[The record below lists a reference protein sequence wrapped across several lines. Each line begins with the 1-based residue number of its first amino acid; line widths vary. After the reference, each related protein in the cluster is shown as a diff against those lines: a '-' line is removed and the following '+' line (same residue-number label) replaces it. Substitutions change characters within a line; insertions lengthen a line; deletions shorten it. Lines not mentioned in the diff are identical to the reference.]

1 MKNNPYYFGKHPLL
15 RSGLSALFM
24 AALSG
29 SLHAS
34 EPIKMVEI
42 PAGYF
47 YMGSRALGEDFDEAP
62 VHRVEISTPFRMSAT
77 EITNAQF
84 EEFFPE
90 HKSLRGKKG
99 VSSGDNEAV
108 VNVSYYDALEFCRK
122 LGEKDGKSYRLPTE
136 AEWEYACRAG
146 SYTLYNTGDGFPSNW
161 FKSQRIARDFDPVD
175 LTVGQFRPNAFGL
188 YDMHGNVEEWCMDFY
203 GLYSDAPQTN
213 PSGPRKG
220 EYRVT
225 RGGSHHTPEKYL
237 RSANR
242 SAMLPTDCHSQT
254 GFRIVES
261 DAKLNPS
268 GVEWKVPLKRADI
281 SQRSCK
287 FKKTNAD
294 TPLYIPPIPYV
305 VEPECGDKVPFYR
318 HNHQPAVTWCD
329 NGDLLAIWFSANAEN
344 GREVTVL
351 SSRLK
356 SGAKEWERATE
367 FFRVPDRNLTGSA
380 LLNCGNGRL
389 LHINGVEA
397 SGDWQNLAMV
407 LRSSTDNGATWSTPR
422 IIAPEHTKRH
432 QVIAGTFITREGYL
446 AQPCDAGPGGAD
458 GTALHISKDGGE
470 TWTDQWDG
478 APLPD
483 FAEGASGSTIAGIHA
498 GVVQLSDGRLMALGR
513 GNNIRNSEGKLRMP
527 MSISDDMGKTWRY
540 SASELPPIDGGQ
552 RLVLRRLNEGPLL
565 LISFTDHP
573 QRTPRAG
580 RGMEFT
586 DGAGNSFIGYGLYAA
601 LSFDEGKTW
610 PVKRLITDSEKRFF
624 DGGAWTGFFESD
636 SSHAE
641 PRGYMAATQTP
652 DGVIHLL
659 SSRLHYRF
667 NLAWLLANSSLKHTK

>member
-1 MKNNPYYFGKHPLL
+1 MKHNYYSFSARVASLL
-15 RSGLSALFM
+15 AAGASACM
-24 AALSG
+24 
-29 SLHAS
+29 LHAG

-62 VHRVEISTPFRMSAT
+62 VHRVELTTPFKMSAT

-84 EEFFPE
+84 EELFPE
-90 HKSLRGKKG
+90 HKALRGKNG

-108 VNVSYYDALEFCRK
+108 VNVSYNDALEFCRR
-122 LGEKDGKSYRLPTE
+122 LGERDGKSYRLPTE

-161 FKSQRIARDFDPVD
+161 YKSQRVARDFDPVD
-175 LTVGQFRPNAFGL
+175 LTVAQFRPNSFGL
-188 YDMHGNVEEWCMDFY
+188 YDMHGNVEEWCLDFY
-203 GLYSDAPQTN
+203 GLYSPDTQTN
-213 PSGPRKG
+213 PCGPKIG

-225 RGGSHHTPEKYL
+225 RGGSHHTPAKYL
-237 RSANR
+237 RCANR
-242 SAMLPTDCHSQT
+242 SAMLPDDRHSQT

-261 DAKLNPS
+261 AAALNHS
-268 GVEWKVPLKRADI
+268 GSEWRVPTMRGDI
-281 SQRSCK
+281 AQRKSK
-287 FKKTNAD
+287 FKTPKSD
-294 TPLYIPPIPYV
+294 TPVYIPPIPYV
-305 VEPECGDKVPFYR
+305 IQPECGAEVPFYR

-329 NGDLLAIWFSANAEN
+329 NGDLLAIWFSANEEN

-356 SGAKEWERATE
+356 QGAAEWERATE

-380 LLNCGNGRL
+380 LLNCGNGTL
-389 LHINGVEA
+389 LHLNGMEA

-407 LRSSTDNGATWSTPR
+407 MRRSSDNGTTWSEPR
-422 IIAPEHTKRH
+422 IIAPEHAKRH
-432 QVIAGTFITREGYL
+432 QVIAGTFVTREGYIV
-446 AQPCDAGPGGAD
+446 QPCDAGPGGAD
-458 GTALHISKDGGE
+458 GTALHVSTDGGD
-470 TWTDQWDG
+470 TWHDQWNG

-483 FAEGASGSTIAGIHA
+483 FANVDSGTTIAGIHA
-498 GVVQLSDGRLMALGR
+498 GVVQLANGNLLALGR

-527 MSISDDMGKTWRY
+527 MSVSEDMGKTWHY
-540 SASELPPIDGGQ
+540 APSEFPPIDGGQ

-573 QRTPRAG
+573 QRTPRAD
-580 RGMEFT
+580 RGMEFA
-586 DGAGNSFIGYGLYAA
+586 DGDGNRFMGYGLYAA
-601 LSFDEGKTW
+601 VSFDDGKTW
-610 PVKRLITDSEKRFF
+610 PVKRLITDSEKRFM

-652 DGVIHLL
+652 DGIIHLL

-667 NLAWLLANSSLKHTK
+667 NLAWLLANSPSKITK